1 MANIIAGSGQ
11 IGRKGSKI
19 EAETTVASLIGP
31 QDKAFNEAN
40 GSSYISFMKSI
51 LTEYVTTRGVEEC
64 FVVKGYPFNW
74 LSTVNG
80 KCSAVILR
88 KDYHKGEHLVEPE
101 LFFEVGVLSGIHGEQ
116 YSGVSFGFHYLD
128 GADDHSSRFIN
139 GVLDDP
145 ELIRSILS
153 IQKQHILNIE
163 QMADGQAK
171 DHDIVGHHHERLNW
185 DVNSLI
191 RASIKEEDMPVDLE
205 KVLFDGFDEILPAYR
220 KIIAL

>member
-1 MANIIAGSGQ
+1 MAGSGQ
-11 IGRKGSKI
+11 IGRKGSKM
-19 EAETTVASLIGP
+19 EAEATVASLIGP

-40 GSSYISFMKSI
+40 GFSYISFMKSI

-101 LFFEVGVLSGIHGEQ
+101 LFFEVGVLSGIDGEQ

-145 ELIRSILS
+145 ELIRYIAS
-153 IQKQHILNIE
+153 IQRHHKLNIGHI
-163 QMADGQAK
+163 ADSRAK
-171 DHDIVGHHHERLNW
+171 DHDVVGHYTECLKW

-191 RASIKEEDMPVDLE
+191 IASIKEEDMPVDLRR
-205 KVLFDGFDEILPAYR
+205 VLFDGFDEILPVYR